1 MVSTASLD
9 DRVIPY
15 HPIEHRDTIHISK
28 KLYYTL
34 IFYPKDSNSLNK
46 ARAHLWQEAYIY
58 LSKTPKPNL
67 PVKRVQLPIFLIEG
81 R

>member
-1 MVSTASLD
+1 MVCTIRLD
-9 DRVIPY
+9 DRAMPY
-15 HPIEHRDTIHISK
+15 HPIEHRDIIHISK
-28 KLYYTL
+28 KLYDTPL
-34 IFYPKDSNSLNK
+34 FYPIDINSLNQ

-67 PVKRVQLPIFLIEG
+67 LVKRVPLPIFLMEG